1 VLTLLPADLPDAQ
14 ERHAL
19 FLQALRQ
26 LGWTEGA
33 CASRFTGVLAIPTD
47 FRKYAVELNA
57 LALPGQIRG
66 LHYWDPKW
74 IFSGAALIVPGL
86 LVYRGGLSPFC
97 IMARSSYKF
106 DFGGKATVVA
116 EY

>member
-1 VLTLLPADLPDAQ
+1 VPTLLPADLPDAQ

-33 CASRFTGVLAIPTD
+33 CASRFAGVLAIPTD
-47 FRKYAVELNA
+47 FRKYPVELNA
-57 LALPGQIRG
+57 LAFPGQIRG

-74 IFSGAALIVPGL
+74 IFLGGGFNCTRITRLPWRPVPVPHYGTL
-86 LVYRGGLSPFC
+86 
-97 IMARSSYKF
+97 
-106 DFGGKATVVA
+106 
-116 EY
+116 